1 MTGLQ
6 LVLTGGAL
14 VGLGLAVLLWRLVP
28 AEPDLGQALGRLS
41 PDGARTAHHDRAMRD
56 SKSGDVR
63 DVLGRWAQQ
72 HLPAGVWGRVRPED
86 LAILNKTRARF
97 YGEKLVFAV
106 LGLSAAPFLS
116 GVLLLG
122 GLGVPVTVPV
132 VGSAVLGMVM
142 WFVPSYNVVDDAR
155 KARLE
160 FSRALGAFI
169 DLVALERNAGSGPRQ
184 SMEAAAAVGDSWVFV
199 RLAEELARTRWSG
212 LTPWEAIRRLGAD
225 LGMPELGDLADI
237 MRLSGEDGAQIYAQ
251 LRARSASMR
260 SAMLHAQKAQA
271 NEVSERMTL
280 PMSLLGVVFLLILI
294 APSML
299 RLVFDGG

>member
-28 AEPDLGQALGRLS
+28 AEPDLGEALVRLS
-41 PDGARTAHHDRAMRD
+41 PDGARAAHRD
-56 SKSGDVR
+56 NAAGDARSGDVR
-63 DVLGRWAQQ
+63 DVLGRWAQV
-72 HLPAGVWGRVRPED
+72 HLPTRVWGRVRAED

-97 YGEKLVFAV
+97 YGEKLVFAL
-106 LGLSAAPFLS
+106 LGLSAAPLLTTL
-116 GVLLLG
+116 LLLG
-122 GLGVPVTVPV
+122 GLRVPITVPV
-132 VGSAVLGMVM
+132 LGSLGLGIVL
-142 WFVPSYNVVDDAR
+142 WFVPTYNVVDDAG

-169 DLVALERNAGSGPRQ
+169 DLVALERNTGSGPRQ

-251 LRARSASMR
+251 LRSRSASMR
-260 SAMLHAQKAQA
+260 SAMLHAQKSQA

-299 RLVFDGG
+299 RLIVDGG